1 MEPIKTVGPIP
12 ERGISEASVV
22 ATSVEIG
29 RFSVEATQEFR
40 SENVKS
46 GKYKFQI
53 TDNTLLYGGQ
63 IYSRNF
69 KIGGIGAECVDIS
82 ISYKDNSPT
91 NASILPNYPD
101 YSNEIQF
108 DRGHC
113 YAAMVRALLSH
124 IHTQIPTITEVEFDD
139 QSNIECEEDDNPTIP
154 LYYFSIAFNGETWYE
169 KHLNARQK
177 DSNKHSE
184 YKTRINTMLNEP
196 ETKSAIPFLKFL
208 QMTAPPPEIVEELR
222 GYWYDSGAKNKR
234 RNCKILQRNDLC
246 ARYAGTSG
254 VSNGEY
260 ERAETFGSFFQSI
273 PKEDRCRLVRDWIG
287 VFVSSQLKG
296 VFNNSDWIIDIPTLI
311 NGGGKRNTR
320 KRYYCPK
327 CRVYRNTTYKD
338 IGIDVMD
345 V

>member
-1 MEPIKTVGPIP
+1 MEPIKTV
-12 ERGISEASVV
+12 
-22 ATSVEIG
+22 
-29 RFSVEATQEFR
+29 
-40 SENVKS
+40 VKS

-69 KIGGIGAECVDIS
+69 KIGSIGAECVDIS
-82 ISYKDNSPT
+82 ISYKDNNPLSAYIPYVVHDPMC
-91 NASILPNYPD
+91 SIDMPLDNG
-101 YSNEIQF
+101 
-108 DRGHC
+108 RGTII
-113 YAAMVRALLSH
+113 MIKTLLNH
-124 IHTQIPTITEVEFDD
+124 IHSQIPTITEVKFEDK
-139 QSNIECEEDDNPTIP
+139 SNIECATDFEIAKKGSRFRKQGTHIYPIP

-169 KHLNARQK
+169 KHFNARQK

-184 YKTRINTMLNEP
+184 YKTRINTMLNEI
-196 ETKSAIPFLKFL
+196 ETKSTIPFLKFL
-208 QMTAPPPEIVEELR
+208 QMTAPPSEIVEELR
-222 GYWYDSGAKNKR
+222 GY
-234 RNCKILQRNDLC
+234 
-246 ARYAGTSG
+246 
-254 VSNGEY
+254 Y
-260 ERAETFGSFFQSI
+260 ERAETFGRFFQSI

-296 VFNNSDWIIDIPTLI
+296 VFDNSDWIIDIPTLI

-338 IGIDVMD
+338 FGIDVMD

>member
-1 MEPIKTVGPIP
+1 MEPIKTI
-12 ERGISEASVV
+12 
-22 ATSVEIG
+22 
-29 RFSVEATQEFR
+29 
-40 SENVKS
+40 VKS

-69 KIGGIGAECVDIS
+69 KIGSIGAECVDIS

-139 QSNIECEEDDNPTIP
+139 QSNIECEEDDNPTIL

-169 KHLNARQK
+169 KHFNARQK

-208 QMTAPPPEIVEELR
+208 QMTAPPSEIVEELR
-222 GYWYDSGAKNKR
+222 GY
-234 RNCKILQRNDLC
+234 
-246 ARYAGTSG
+246 
-254 VSNGEY
+254 Y